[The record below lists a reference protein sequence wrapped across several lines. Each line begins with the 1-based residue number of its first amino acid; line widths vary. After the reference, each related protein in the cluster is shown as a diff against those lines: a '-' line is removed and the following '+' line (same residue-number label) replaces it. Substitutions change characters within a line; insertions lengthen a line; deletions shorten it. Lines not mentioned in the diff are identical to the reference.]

1 MEKQFDYIIVGA
13 GCAGLSLA
21 YSMSIE
27 AFFDDKKILIVDKE
41 QKTKQD
47 RTWSFWDKHSNLFDE
62 VVHHKWHYLN
72 FFADDIMLTENVH
85 PYVYKMIRSV
95 DYYAFCLAK
104 IQAKGNITFLQ
115 GDVSEMNSNASQTYI
130 VVEGEKIHADT
141 IFSSVLLEKMDLKP
155 HDIYLLQHF
164 KGWTIEV
171 PRPFFNPDEA
181 TLMDFRVDQSNG
193 TSFVYVLPTSPTKA
207 MIEFTVFSEYILK
220 DADYDAYIKDYIQH
234 FLKISDFE
242 VTETEFGIIPM
253 TTYNFINQKNK
264 LIFIGTAGGATKTS
278 SGYTFTFI
286 QKQTAALIE
295 QIKHNLPLNSAIQSP
310 RFKFYDAVLL
320 HVLQNPNHS
329 GAAVFSR
336 LFRKNSFQMLFDF
349 LHNETNL
356 WQEIQIANTT
366 KHLDFIKSSL
376 AIIWGRIKYT
386 YKSN

>member
-1 MEKQFDYIIVGA
+1 MDNQFDYIIVGA

-21 YSMSIE
+21 YRMSID
-27 AFFDDKKILIVDKE
+27 AFFDDKKILLIDKE

-62 VVHHKWHYLN
+62 VVHHKWHNLN
-72 FFADDIMLTENVH
+72 FFADDLTLTENVH

-95 DYYAFCLAK
+95 DYYAFCLERIK
-104 IQAKGNITFLQ
+104 NKGNITFLQ
-115 GDVSEMNSNASQTYI
+115 ADVSEMTSTSSETYI
-130 VVEGEKIHADT
+130 KVGTKKIHAGT
-141 IFSSVLLEKMDLKP
+141 IFSSVLLDKMDLKP

-171 PRPFFNPDEA
+171 PSPFFNPDEA

-193 TSFVYVLPTSPTKA
+193 TSFVYVLPTSPTQA
-207 MIEFTVFSEYILK
+207 MIEFTVFSENVLK
-220 DADYDAYIKDYIQH
+220 DADYDVYIKDYIQR
-234 FLKISDFE
+234 FLKIP
-242 VTETEFGIIPM
+242 TYKTLETEFGVIPM
-253 TTYNFINQKNK
+253 TTYNFTNQKNN

-286 QKQTAALIE
+286 QKQTAALVE

-310 RFKFYDAVLL
+310 RFKLYDAVLL
-320 HVLQNPNHS
+320 HVLQHPKNS

-336 LFRKNSFQMLFDF
+336 LFRKNSFQILFDF
-349 LHNETNL
+349 LHNETPL

-366 KHLDFIKSSL
+366 KRLTFIKSSL
-376 AIIWGRIKYT
+376 AIIWGKMWG
-386 YKSN
+386 